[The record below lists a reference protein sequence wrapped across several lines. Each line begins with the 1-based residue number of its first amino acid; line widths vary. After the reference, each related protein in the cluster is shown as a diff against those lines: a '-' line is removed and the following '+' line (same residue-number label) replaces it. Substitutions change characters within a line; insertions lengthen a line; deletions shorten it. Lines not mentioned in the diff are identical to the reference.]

1 MQSSEAPVNAIE
13 TEVFGQPVFKFIFS
27 LSVNEHLLGYEIASH
42 SPRQDSECI

>member
-27 LSVNEHLLGYEIASH
+27 LSVNEHLLGNGMASH
-42 SPRQDSECI
+42 SPCRGSVYS